1 MIFETDFVRAMGLP
15 KKRLEPINNKEMIA
29 QKDLWMFN
37 TILVHVARTWE
48 RIRLEQP
55 NQEMPLDNIQSVDE
69 IVLIADEIFLS
80 DVIQKFLNASEEEKS
95 NDFWEKNT
103 TEGFSDSYIEA
114 VADERIR
121 RGYL

>member
-1 MIFETDFVRAMGLP
+1 
-15 KKRLEPINNKEMIA
+15 MIA

-37 TILVHVARTWE
+37 NILVHVSRTWE

-80 DVIQKFLNASEEEKS
+80 DVIQKFLNASEEEK
-95 NDFWEKNT
+95 NNNFWEKNVGT
-103 TEGFSDSYIEA
+103 MFDWYVELTAE
-114 VADERIR
+114 VRIKNE
-121 RGYL
+121 YL